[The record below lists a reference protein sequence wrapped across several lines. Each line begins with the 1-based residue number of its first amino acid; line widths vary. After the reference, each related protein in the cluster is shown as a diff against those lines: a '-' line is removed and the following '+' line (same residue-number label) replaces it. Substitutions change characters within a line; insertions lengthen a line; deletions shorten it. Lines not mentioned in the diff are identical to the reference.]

1 MIFHLDNFS
10 RNTNEINEMHS
21 NKKKLS
27 VVCLPKTVYLATLHD
42 ESALHRGQPKNPE
55 RIITKMVS
63 SSTTAQNMFNIWI
76 LYRLADS
83 ISNCPDL
90 ITIIYKLLTAR
101 LHPAKQNRG
110 MSKNDEREKKSIS
123 AQTHLWNC
131 RKTSLDHDDSAHI
144 SIEDE
149 AMPNTDKPTRKKTIE
164 IIIQ

>member
-1 MIFHLDNFS
+1 MP
-10 RNTNEINEMHS
+10 
-21 NKKKLS
+21 
-27 VVCLPKTVYLATLHD
+27 PKTVYLATLHD

-110 MSKNDEREKKSIS
+110 MSKNDEREKKRVSV
-123 AQTHLWNC
+123 L
-131 RKTSLDHDDSAHI
+131 
-144 SIEDE
+144 
-149 AMPNTDKPTRKKTIE
+149 KPTCGIVEKHLSIMTIQPIFQLKMRPCQTQTNQRE
-164 IIIQ
+164 KNHRNYNPINGQNAYRT